1 MRRDARLA
9 AHRVPPPARSERN
22 PMNRI
27 ALPLGLAAL
36 LVSSSASAVKVPTG
50 TDDINLNVNAFLQ
63 ARYEGT
69 FEGSAEK
76 SLDSD
81 FFLRRARIQVSGTAY
96 KTLSFL
102 IQTDNSQMG
111 KRGSP
116 TSVGGATNPAFVQD
130 LLIGWTPIEDFTVEM
145 GLLLTPTS
153 RILGYSASGGQV
165 QIEAPIDII
174 FQNLDRGFRQNG
186 AEVRGFLVGR
196 RIHFRAGVWEGY
208 HSAAAVNAV
217 AAIPATA
224 TPAVVATP
232 AINPGG
238 KPMIG
243 AHVRLNLIG
252 DETGYAFNAMYL
264 DGKPRASIG
273 ASVQYQPRAACA
285 AAATAC
291 SFSSGSGAT
300 GSVNDYK
307 FFGGDAFID
316 WPLPGDMEFS
326 ADGGIFRWDYGD
338 NFARTGTGYAGS
350 LNFRAGVIG
359 AFVSAYKFGS
369 DAGFPHTSDRR
380 KIAGG
385 LTWFV
390 KGQAD
395 KITLELNSIT
405 PGGPGNP
412 AATAPVASNSG
423 FQGASSTAAIWLQG
437 QAGF

>member
-1 MRRDARLA
+1 MRRRARLA
-9 AHRVPPPARSERN
+9 VHRVPPPACSERN

-27 ALPLGLAAL
+27 GLPLGLAAL
-36 LVSSSASAVKVPTG
+36 LVSFSASAVRVRSASA
-50 TDDINLNVNAFLQ
+50 DINLTVNAFLR

-69 FEGSAEK
+69 FEGSVEK

-111 KRGSP
+111 KRGTPASI
-116 TSVGGATNPAFVQD
+116 GNGANGAAGTPAFVQD
-130 LLIGWTPIEDFTVEM
+130 LVIGWTPIEDFTLEM

-165 QIEAPIDII
+165 QVEAPIDII

-186 AEVRGFLVGR
+186 AEVRGFLLAR
-196 RIHFRAGVWEGY
+196 RIHYRAGVWEGF
-208 HSAAAVNAV
+208 HSTAAVNAV
-217 AAIPATA
+217 AANPATA

-252 DETGYAFNAMYL
+252 EETGYAFNAMYL

-273 ASVQYQPRAACA
+273 GSIQYQPRAACA
-285 AAATAC
+285 GATNAC

-307 FFGGDAFID
+307 FFGGDAFVD
-316 WPLPGDMEFS
+316 MPLPGDLEFS
-326 ADGGIFRWDYGD
+326 ADAGIFRWDYGD
-338 NFARTGTGYAGS
+338 A
-350 LNFRAGVIG
+350 
-359 AFVSAYKFGS
+359 
-369 DAGFPHTSDRR
+369 
-380 KIAGG
+380 
-385 LTWFV
+385 
-390 KGQAD
+390 
-395 KITLELNSIT
+395 
-405 PGGPGNP
+405 
-412 AATAPVASNSG
+412 
-423 FQGASSTAAIWLQG
+423 
-437 QAGF
+437 

>member
-1 MRRDARLA
+1 
-9 AHRVPPPARSERN
+9 
-22 PMNRI
+22 MNRI
-27 ALPLGLAAL
+27 GLPLGLAAL
-36 LVSSSASAVKVPTG
+36 LVSFSASAVRVPTG
-50 TDDINLNVNAFLQ
+50 SDDINLNVNAFMQ

-69 FEGSAEK
+69 FEGSVEK

-102 IQTDNSQMG
+102 IQTDNSNMG

-116 TSVGGATNPAFVQD
+116 TSVAGASNPAFVQD
-130 LLIGWTPIEDFTVEM
+130 LVIGWTPIEDFTVEM

-165 QIEAPIDII
+165 QIEAPIDVI

-186 AEVRGFLVGR
+186 VEVRGFLVGR
-196 RIHFRAGVWEGY
+196 RIHYRAGVWEGF
-208 HSAAAVNAV
+208 HS
-217 AAIPATA
+217 
-224 TPAVVATP
+224 TPAAGTNP
-232 AINPGG
+232 PINPGG
-238 KPMIG
+238 KPMVG

-252 DETGYAFNAMYL
+252 EETGYAFNAMYL

-273 ASVQYQPRAACA
+273 GSVQYQPRAACPA
-285 AAATAC
+285 AVTGCSIASGTGATA
-291 SFSSGSGAT
+291 T
-300 GSVNDYK
+300 INDYK

-326 ADGGIFRWDYGD
+326 ADGGIFRWDYGS
-338 NFARTGTGYAGS
+338 NALAAGATTTGFPRTGTAFAGS
-350 LNFRAGVIG
+350 LNFRVGVIG
-359 AFVSAYKFGS
+359 AFASAYKYGS
-369 DAGFPHTSDRR
+369 DSGFPHTSDRR

-385 LTWFV
+385 LTWFI

-395 KITLELNSIT
+395 KITLEVNNIT
-405 PGGPGNP
+405 PGAPGVP
-412 AATAPVASNSG
+412 SSTAPVADPNG
-423 FQGASSTAAIWLQG
+423 LKGPATTAIWLQG